1 MKKPS
6 VRTNM
11 TFVMALI
18 SVFISPPSLI
28 SFLGLVPTVHALPG
42 LRVAVDEP
50 VSCCVRVHGDLS
62 DRTERQHVDPAL

>member
-6 VRTNM
+6 VRTNR
-11 TFVMALI
+11 FVMALI
-18 SVFISPPSLI
+18 LSVLFSPPPL
-28 SFLGLVPTVHALPG
+28 FLGLVPTVHALPG

-62 DRTERQHVDPAL
+62 DRTERQHVDPTL

>member
-1 MKKPS
+1 M
-6 VRTNM
+6 
-11 TFVMALI
+11 
-18 SVFISPPSLI
+18 

-62 DRTERQHVDPAL
+62 DRSERQHVDPTL